1 MMMQVFYIDNE
12 SEEMTLNTLDILVRN
27 EQWRKQILLIQGYVP
42 RKSLQTGNYSH
53 APQVIQH
60 DIDDDA
66 AAAADDDDCDDTM
79 MNKTSDFIT
88 DDGDGNDD
96 DNDDDKE
103 IVIEA
108 ISLWLPCFQ
117 PSCLEGEI
125 QVGCR

>member
-60 DIDDDA
+60 DIDYD
-66 AAAADDDDCDDTM
+66 
-79 MNKTSDFIT
+79 T
-88 DDGDGNDD
+88 DDDGNDRDDTD
-96 DNDDDKE
+96 DNDSDDK
-103 IVIEA
+103 
-108 ISLWLPCFQ
+108 
-117 PSCLEGEI
+117 
-125 QVGCR
+125 